1 MDPHLLRTFVTV
13 AGLGSFS
20 AAARELGYTQS
31 AVSQHIAALENDLG
45 AALLLRRPV
54 VPTEAGARLLEHA
67 GPLLLRLDAARA
79 DIARLLAVP
88 AGRLTLGVT
97 PLAMSS
103 RLTRSL
109 AELRGEQPGLAIAV
123 RTAGHSAVVRSVAT
137 GELDLALVDGIAA
150 PSDPLHLPETG
161 PLTATGVAEEPPAV
175 VLPAGHPLA
184 GREGVRLV
192 DLGDARWI
200 DAPDIAV
207 GRDRLR
213 TVCGYDGFPVSL
225 RYEGTDVRGLV
236 ALVAAG
242 HGLALLPRSVL
253 EDACGVVGIAVTAP
267 RTVHRVEA
275 LHAGTGTGPAALL
288 AARLASAWSGTA
300 DLVRA

>member
-13 AGLGSFS
+13 VRVGSFS

-31 AVSQHIAALENDLG
+31 AVSQHIAALEHDLG
-45 AALLLRRPV
+45 APLLLRRPV

-79 DIARLLAVP
+79 DIARLLSAP

-103 RLTRSL
+103 RLSRAL
-109 AELRGEQPGLAIAV
+109 AEVRCEQPGLEVAV
-123 RTAGHSAVVRSVAT
+123 RVTSHSAAVRDAAT
-137 GELDLALVDGIAA
+137 GELDLALVDGMAA
-150 PSDPLHLPETG
+150 PSDPLYLPEAG
-161 PLTATGVAEEPPAV
+161 PLTATGVAEEPSAV
-175 VLPAGHPLA
+175 ALPAGHPLA
-184 GREGVRLV
+184 GRDGVRLV

-200 DAPDIAV
+200 DAPEIAV
-207 GRDRLR
+207 GRDRLS
-213 TVCGYDGFPVSL
+213 TLCGYEGFPVSL
-225 RYEGTDVRGLV
+225 RYEGTDVRGLI

-253 EDACGVVGIAVTAP
+253 EGACGVAGAAVTMP
-267 RTVHRVEA
+267 RTVHRIEA
-275 LHAGTGTGPAALL
+275 LHGGTGPAALL
-288 AARLASAWSGTA
+288 TARLASLPGGAA
-300 DLVRA
+300 DAVRA